1 MSRKIPEKWQS
12 SVKAAKATQVA
23 FDMDEKIQLSIR
35 KQALEAGIS
44 PSEQIRDILGLP
56 TNKRPKRP
64 RLTVSLSADDYQLLA
79 EKYDLQAEQQLEIK
93 KKLMD
98 DLINARIA
106 ILDALK
112 FDKNAKK
119 INFFHKQFPEYS
131 NSDWLKTIL
140 AHYKNAS

>member
-12 SVKAAKATQVA
+12 SIKAVKAVQVA
-23 FDMDEKIQLSIR
+23 FDMDEKIQLAIR

-64 RLTVSLSADDYQLLA
+64 RLTVSLSADDYALLG
-79 EKYDLQAEQQLEIK
+79 EKYDLHAEQQLEIK

-98 DLINARIA
+98 DLINYV
-106 ILDALK
+106 DNALI
-112 FDKNAKK
+112 D
-119 INFFHKQFPEYS
+119 
-131 NSDWLKTIL
+131 
-140 AHYKNAS
+140 